1 MKIGFAQSNDIDDWI
16 KLLELVKDNFPGLDM
31 EEYKKGL
38 STRILEQGALAAKEN
53 DMLIGAMLFSRESKE
68 LEFLAVHPQYRRLG
82 TATALIRYLFAFFP
96 KGSCFTVIT
105 YREDDPKGKAAREL
119 YKRIGFM
126 PGELITV
133 FDYPCKKFI
142 YTNVIGKL
150 C

>member
-1 MKIGFAQSNDIDDWI
+1 MNIGFAQSNDIDDWI

-68 LEFLAVHPQYRRLG
+68 LEFLAIHPQYRRLG
-82 TATALIRYLFAFFP
+82 TATALIQYMFAFFP

-142 YTNVIGKL
+142 YTNE
-150 C
+150 